1 MANQWLQ
8 GAIVG
13 LMVLGAVAYLV
24 RKYLPRNRKTAG
36 RGGGG
41 GGCGSCSGCSSDKCH

>member
-13 LMVLGAVAYLV
+13 LMVLGAAAYLV

-36 RGGGG
+36 RGG
-41 GGCGSCSGCSSDKCH
+41 CGSCSGCSSDKCH

>member
-36 RGGGG
+36 P